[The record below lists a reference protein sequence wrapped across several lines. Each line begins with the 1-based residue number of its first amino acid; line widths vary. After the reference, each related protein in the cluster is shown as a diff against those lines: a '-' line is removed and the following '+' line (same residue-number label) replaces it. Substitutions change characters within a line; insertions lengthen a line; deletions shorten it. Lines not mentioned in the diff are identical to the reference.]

1 VPAEAR
7 CLDQEISPGRRLRAP
22 WMVDKED
29 PDISRC
35 EGIVIDLS
43 KCIELQPST
52 YFMKKPGT
60 WRSMNTGKTLLLMI
74 ALICAGAVSI
84 PAVTGEVPGSNP
96 DISFGMSAPYPIV
109 SDVVVLPFSH
119 PGGLPS
125 YAFAPG
131 VSESPAIPVYPSG
144 DGMTVPVQP
153 DPSSVPSVIP
163 PGDSGPESYRI
174 PSIPFPLVYPSGDST
189 SETYPLRPVP
199 SPSIFPPSEIV
210 SPFNPVPV
218 APAENRSPAAPESE
232 HNVVDANNRFALEL
246 YAKLSEEPEFSGSN
260 LFFSPFSLSSALAL
274 TYEGARGSTADEI
287 RSVFH
292 FPEDN
297 SVLREGFADIN
308 SGINAGD
315 GKYTLRTANALW
327 AEKTYA
333 FLPGY
338 VSTARL
344 WYDAPVTNLDFK
356 TGTEDSRVIIN
367 EWVENQ
373 TERKIRDLLPPGSID
388 ASTRLVITNAVYF
401 KGTWVKQFDPS
412 ETHEGDFMITPGVPP
427 MATTTRVQMMQ
438 RTDREA
444 LFGYAETDLFQ
455 ALQMPYAHESGKQLS
470 MLVLLPK
477 GTTLA
482 AVEDSLIGLDLS
494 SLRDSLTTGRVDVY
508 FPKVRLETTYSMNAI
523 LAEMGMPT
531 AFTDEADLSG
541 MDGTRNLSISD
552 VVHKAYV
559 DVNEEGTE
567 AAAATGVII
576 GATGM
581 LPAKPIPVFRA
592 DHPFVFLIVDD
603 ETGNILFMGRVV
615 NPNR

>member
-1 VPAEAR
+1 
-7 CLDQEISPGRRLRAP
+7 
-22 WMVDKED
+22 
-29 PDISRC
+29 
-35 EGIVIDLS
+35 
-43 KCIELQPST
+43 
-52 YFMKKPGT
+52 
-60 WRSMNTGKTLLLMI
+60 
-74 ALICAGAVSI
+74 
-84 PAVTGEVPGSNP
+84 
-96 DISFGMSAPYPIV
+96 
-109 SDVVVLPFSH
+109 
-119 PGGLPS
+119 
-125 YAFAPG
+125 
-131 VSESPAIPVYPSG
+131 
-144 DGMTVPVQP
+144 
-153 DPSSVPSVIP
+153 
-163 PGDSGPESYRI
+163 
-174 PSIPFPLVYPSGDST
+174 
-189 SETYPLRPVP
+189 
-199 SPSIFPPSEIV
+199 
-210 SPFNPVPV
+210 
-218 APAENRSPAAPESE
+218 
-232 HNVVDANNRFALEL
+232 
-246 YAKLSEEPEFSGSN
+246 
-260 LFFSPFSLSSALAL
+260 
-274 TYEGARGSTADEI
+274 
-287 RSVFH
+287 
-292 FPEDN
+292 
-297 SVLREGFADIN
+297 
-308 SGINAGD
+308 
-315 GKYTLRTANALW
+315 
-327 AEKTYA
+327 
-333 FLPGY
+333 
-338 VSTARL
+338 
-344 WYDAPVTNLDFK
+344 
-356 TGTEDSRVIIN
+356 
-367 EWVENQ
+367 
-373 TERKIRDLLPPGSID
+373 
-388 ASTRLVITNAVYF
+388 
-401 KGTWVKQFDPS
+401 
-412 ETHEGDFMITPGVPP
+412 MITPGVPP

-603 ETGNILFMGRVV
+603 ETGNILFMGRVE